1 MEQELAVTTQAL
13 SKAFGRVVAVDGL
26 DLQVPRGG
34 VFGLLGPGGAGKS
47 TTLRLLAGRLR
58 ATGGSATVAGVE
70 VAFDRADLRRRIGVL
85 DQRPGLYDWMTGW
98 ELLAFAADLA
108 GVGRAELKARVDQTL
123 ERVGLGDVAGER
135 IGGYSGQMRR
145 RVGIGQALAGE
156 PEVLLLDDPLGS
168 LDPAARDELVTL
180 LRELGTQAT
189 VVMTTDQPA
198 DAKAA
203 CDLVA
208 VLEGGRL
215 VTAP

>member
-47 TTLRLLAGRLR
+47 TILRLLAGRLR

>member
-1 MEQELAVTTQAL
+1 MDHSIVLEDLTIRYGT
-13 SKAFGRVVAVDGL
+13 FTAVDGL
-26 DLQVPRGG
+26 SLAVRPGE
-34 VFGLLGPGGAGKS
+34 VFGLLGPNGAGK
-47 TTLRLLAGRLR
+47 TTTFLCLTHQVAASAGRALMLGHDLARDFDAVKPRFGYVPDVENHFDELSAGQNLRIFADLYRVDHAAIDACLDRVELLREKHLPVRAFSKGMRKKLLLAR
-58 ATGGSATVAGVE
+58 
-70 VAFDRADLRRRIGVL
+70 
-85 DQRPGLYDWMTGW
+85 
-98 ELLAFAADLA
+98 ELLHA
-108 GVGRAELKARVDQTL
+108 
-123 ERVGLGDVAGER
+123 
-135 IGGYSGQMRR
+135 
-145 RVGIGQALAGE
+145 

-208 VLEGGRL
+208 VLEDGHL

>member
-1 MEQELAVTTQAL
+1 VELELAVTTQAL

-47 TTLRLLAGRLR
+47 TILRLLAGRLR

>member
-1 MEQELAVTTQAL
+1 MEQELAVTTQGL
-13 SKAFGRVVAVDGL
+13 TKAFGKVVAVDGL

-34 VFGLLGPGGAGKS
+34 VFGLLGPSGAGKS

-58 ATGGSATVAGVE
+58 ATSGSATVAGVQ

-85 DQRPGLYDWMTGW
+85 DERPGLYDWMTGW

-108 GVGRAELKARVDQTL
+108 GVGRAELKARVEQTL
-123 ERVGLGDVAGER
+123 ERVGLGDAAGER
-135 IGGYSGQMRR
+135 IAGYSGAMRR
-145 RVGIGQALAGE
+145 RVGIGQALVGE

-168 LDPAARDELVTL
+168 LDPGARGDVVAL
-180 LRELGTQAT
+180 LRDLGGQAT
-189 VVMTTDQPA
+189 VVMTTQQPA
-198 DAKAA
+198 DAEAA

-215 VTAP
+215 VTSP